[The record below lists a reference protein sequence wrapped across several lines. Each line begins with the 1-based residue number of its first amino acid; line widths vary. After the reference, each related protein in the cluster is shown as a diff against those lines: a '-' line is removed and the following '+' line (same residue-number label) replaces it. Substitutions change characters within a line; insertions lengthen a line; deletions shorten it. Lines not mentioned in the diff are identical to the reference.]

1 MVPVFV
7 INLARSP
14 ERWDVIRHTATGLDL
29 RRVEGVD
36 GRAIAREH
44 WSGID
49 QDGFR
54 VRHGRVVTPG
64 EYGCYRSHLAALA
77 TVVAEGVDVAVI
89 AEDDIVLNDRIGER
103 AAALFAGVE
112 EPRLVKLVNHRVT
125 GFLEKGVTAKGD
137 AYGRCLFGPLG
148 SAACYAVNRSGAE
161 RLVKTLAT
169 MWLPWDVALERGWAT
184 GVATYTTR
192 EPLVAFSS
200 HRASSTI
207 TASYAHTKLP
217 TMKRRDA
224 FVFRARDFLR
234 RASYALEAA

>member
-1 MVPVFV
+1 MVPVLV

-14 ERWDVIRHTATGLDL
+14 ERWDAIRQTATGLDL

-36 GRAIAREH
+36 GGAIAREE
-44 WSGID
+44 WSAID
-49 QDGFR
+49 RERFR
-54 VRHGRVVTPG
+54 ARHGRIVTPG

-89 AEDDIVLNDRIGER
+89 AEDDIVLNDRLGER

-112 EPRLVKLVNHRVT
+112 EPRLVKLVNHRTT
-125 GFLEKGVTAKGD
+125 GFLEKGVTAAGD

-148 SAACYAVNRSGAE
+148 SAACYAVNRSGAQ
-161 RLVKTLAT
+161 RLVETLAT

-192 EPLVAFSS
+192 EPLVAFST
-200 HRASSTI
+200 HRARSTI

-217 TMKRRDA
+217 TLQRRRA
-224 FVFRARDFLR
+224 FSFRARDFLR
-234 RASYALEAA
+234 RAGYALEAA

>member
-1 MVPVFV
+1 MVPVLV

-14 ERWDVIRHTATGLDL
+14 ERWDAIRQTATGLEL

-36 GRAIAREH
+36 GRAIARER
-44 WSGID
+44 WSG
-49 QDGFR
+49 
-54 VRHGRVVTPG
+54 V
-64 EYGCYRSHLAALA
+64 
-77 TVVAEGVDVAVI
+77 
-89 AEDDIVLNDRIGER
+89 
-103 AAALFAGVE
+103 
-112 EPRLVKLVNHRVT
+112 
-125 GFLEKGVTAKGD
+125 D

-192 EPLVAFSS
+192 EPLVAFST

-207 TASYAHTKLP
+207 TASYAPTKLP
-217 TMKRRDA
+217 TMQRRGA
-224 FVFRARDFLR
+224 FSFRARDFLR